1 MEKSVGAVLRNL
13 NGPVLITGHTGFKG
27 TWLTRLLGQLEVEVV
42 GFSLPTL
49 GDELYVRSGL
59 KGQIREEFSDICD
72 FESINGFVQSTK
84 PGAIIHLAGQSLVL
98 ESYKN
103 PLQTFNT
110 NVMGTAN
117 LLEAARICQETE
129 STLIATTDK
138 VYQNLETGERF
149 TELSP
154 LLGRD
159 PYSASKVGTENV
171 AVAWRNLSPGQKN
184 SNISVVRSGNVIGGG
199 DYSRDRLI
207 PDLVR
212 AHQSGA
218 CLEIRSP
225 ESTRP
230 WQHVLDP
237 LLGYILALEKS
248 ISTQTPEIYNF
259 GPSEP
264 SLSVKEVL
272 AHTQNIWTDISFKVM
287 NDISSHESRYLE
299 LDGAKAR
306 RYLNWEPKYDQKA
319 AITLTLQWWDRVLA
333 KKVTSKE
340 AIDWDI
346 LNFLS

>member
-1 MEKSVGAVLRNL
+1 MKKSVGAVLRNL

-27 TWLTRLLGQLEVEVV
+27 TWLTRMLMQLEVEVV
-42 GFSLPTL
+42 GFSLPAQ
-49 GDELYVRSGL
+49 GDELYFRSGFQGEI
-59 KGQIREEFSDICD
+59 KEVFSNICD
-72 FESINGFVQSTK
+72 FESINAFVESTK

-117 LLEAARICQETE
+117 LLEAARNCQETE
-129 STLIATTDK
+129 STVVATTDK
-138 VYQNLETGERF
+138 VYQNLETSERF
-149 TELSP
+149 TETSP

-171 AVAWRNLSPGQKN
+171 ALAWRNLSTGPEN

-212 AHQSGA
+212 ARQSKD

-248 ISTQTPEIYNF
+248 ITSQTPGTYNF

-272 AHTQNIWTDISFKVM
+272 THTQEIWTDISFKVIDGV
-287 NDISSHESRYLE
+287 NSHESKYLE
-299 LDGAKAR
+299 LDASKAR
-306 RYLNWEPKYDQKA
+306 KNLNWEPKYAQKD
-319 AITLTLQWWDRVLA
+319 AISLTLRWWDNVLEN
-333 KKVTSKE
+333 KVTAKE
-340 AIDWDI
+340 AIDNDI